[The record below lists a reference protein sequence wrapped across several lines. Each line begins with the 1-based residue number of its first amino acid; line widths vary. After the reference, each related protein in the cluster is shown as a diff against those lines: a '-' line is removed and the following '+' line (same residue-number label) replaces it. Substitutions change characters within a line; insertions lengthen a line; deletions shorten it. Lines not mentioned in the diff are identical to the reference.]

1 MSSGTARKNRLQ
13 SNRSMDSMWV
23 PFILWALCFVQVGCT
38 PFENRWRRNAA
49 IDPSQDDDWA
59 PPKVNSPSS
68 AYRTSKP
75 NRPSASQATA
85 KTSKDYTASG
95 VTSIKDPQRANYKSP
110 TKGAL
115 PTKSNAV
122 ELAKNTS
129 AQRRIHDSESPKPAI
144 DSKTISNIIETDPQ
158 DLDLVGA
165 IATLPPNLQMVLKRQ
180 LEALEKRDQETYAL
194 TSQKAL
200 SQPVEKKVSMRITD
214 DDNKTVD
221 TQQLNVATTNKNTKP
236 QLQDASPAEALS
248 SAAIISQ
255 ITQPDLTSPRPQSLA
270 TASVNQASVQKSSVQ
285 QASVQQASVQQASG
299 QQSSV
304 QQSSAAVPT
313 NNVNSDGVVTASAT
327 SSVLEKKTG
336 VGMVS
341 PSSVSAQWNHDL
353 AESITKLEKQ
363 LKDSPSSDESVRISQ
378 EMTLRMLYVANRQLE
393 EAMRPIEGLTESER
407 DYIRHQAQA
416 LYEASNPDAMP
427 VKSRKWSLVMNS
439 QRAATDQLAAVS
451 NLDVKTLAFCTD
463 VQGYGVITK
472 FSNNTFQPD
481 QDLLLYCEL
490 ENVAADEVKDGFET
504 QLQGSYEIID
514 PNGRKIADQLLPME
528 KEICKNHRR
537 DYFIV
542 YRIYTPMQIGPGNYQ
557 LRLTVEDMKAKKFG
571 QASLDFQIQK

>member
-1 MSSGTARKNRLQ
+1 MSTGTRRKNRLQ
-13 SNRSMDSMWV
+13 ANRLAIRPMNSMWV
-23 PFILWALCFVQVGCT
+23 HFIIGALCFVQVGCT

-49 IDPSQDDDWA
+49 IDPSQEDDWA
-59 PPKVNSPSS
+59 PPKVNGPAS
-68 AYRTSKP
+68 AYRTSKT

-85 KTSKDYTASG
+85 KASNEKNSSTPAYT
-95 VTSIKDPQRANYKSP
+95 KDPQRASYKSP
-110 TKGAL
+110 TKGAAA
-115 PTKSNAV
+115 TKNDAV
-122 ELAKNTS
+122 QLAKTTS
-129 AQRRIHDSESPKPAI
+129 AHLRIQDKESSTSAS
-144 DSKTISNIIETDPQ
+144 DSKLSSNIIETDPQ
-158 DLDLVGA
+158 DLDLGGA
-165 IATLPPNLQMVLKRQ
+165 IAALPPNLQVVLKRQ
-180 LEALEKRDQETYAL
+180 LDALERLDQETYAL
-194 TSQKAL
+194 TSQKTQ
-200 SQPVEKKVSMRITD
+200 SQSDGKKVSMRLTD
-214 DDNKTVD
+214 GESKTAD
-221 TQQLNVATTNKNTKP
+221 TPPLNLATNNTNAKP
-236 QLQDASPAEALS
+236 QIQVASQADAAS

-255 ITQPDLTSPRPQSLA
+255 ITQPDSSSPSPVSLA
-270 TASVNQASVQKSSVQ
+270 TAPIQ
-285 QASVQQASVQQASG
+285 QASVQQASVQHAVSQDV
-299 QQSSV
+299 SV
-304 QQSSAAVPT
+304 QQASATIPT
-313 NNVNSDGVVTASAT
+313 NNASSEGVVTASAT
-327 SSVLEKKTG
+327 TAAIGKQTG

-341 PSSVSAQWNHDL
+341 PSSVNAQWNHDL
-353 AESITKLEKQ
+353 AGSITKLEKQ

-472 FSNNTFQPD
+472 FSNNTFKPD

>member
-23 PFILWALCFVQVGCT
+23 PFILGALCFLQVGCT

-75 NRPSASQATA
+75 NRPIASQATA

-110 TKGAL
+110 TKVPL

-129 AQRRIHDSESPKPAI
+129 AQRQIHDSESPKPAI

-221 TQQLNVATTNKNTKP
+221 TPQLNVATTNKNTKP

-270 TASVNQASVQKSSVQ
+270 TASVDQGSVQQGSVQKSSVQ
-285 QASVQQASVQQASG
+285 QAS
-299 QQSSV
+299 
-304 QQSSAAVPT
+304 AAIPT
-313 NNVNSDGVVTASAT
+313 NNANGDGVVTASAT
-327 SSVLEKKTG
+327 SSVLVKQID
-336 VGMVS
+336 VGTLS

-353 AESITKLEKQ
+353 AGSITKLEKQ
-363 LKDSPSSDESVRISQ
+363 LKDSPSSDESIRISQ

-393 EAMRPIEGLTESER
+393 EAMRPIEGLTDSER
-407 DYIRHQAQA
+407 DYIRHQSQA